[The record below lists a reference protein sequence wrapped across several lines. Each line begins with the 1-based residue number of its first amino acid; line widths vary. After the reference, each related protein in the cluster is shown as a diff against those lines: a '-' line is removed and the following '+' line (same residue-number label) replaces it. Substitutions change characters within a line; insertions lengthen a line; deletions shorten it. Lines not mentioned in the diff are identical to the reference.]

1 MRFSPDNKIKYGQDF
16 RFLQGIPDNV
26 DFKVEK
32 SGKNYTLIAYG
43 YGQLKPW
50 DKHSYGNG
58 SLHIF
63 GESLTSEEK
72 KMFCK
77 ELGEKYI
84 DMTIYNRF
92 SLLDI

>member
-1 MRFSPDNKIKYGQDF
+1 MRFYPDNKIKYGQDF
-16 RFLQGIPDNV
+16 RFFQGIPANV

-32 SGKNYTLIAYG
+32 SGENYILTSYG

-58 SLHIF
+58 SLHVYDQ
-63 GESLTSEEK
+63 SLTPEEK

-84 DMTIYNRF
+84 DTAIYNRF